1 MSQEK
6 IEILKDGE
14 MILAEIIR
22 KNTKV
27 EKKDWLKLL
36 KI

>member
-22 KNTKV
+22 KKIQKW
-27 EKKDWLKLL
+27 KKRLFFQS
-36 KI
+36 